1 MKKANTKEIIIEK
14 ATDLFY
20 KYGFAKASIRDIV
33 RSVGVTNSTVYFHF
47 KNKDEILYCIIE
59 DIGSVLL
66 KTLQAASQEYKDPV
80 ECLRE
85 MIFRQVCL
93 TKGKRKELKIYM
105 EEQYQLP
112 TALRDKAIR
121 QHRQLYDIYYN
132 KICEILDKGLGQQI
146 DKTVMAFGIIAMVNW
161 AYRWFIDNGR
171 LSIEDVAEHITH
183 VFFSGILKDGVLTKP
198 SHSIKQMEKQNSNV

>member
-1 MKKANTKEIIIEK
+1 MKKATTKEIIIKK

-20 KYGFAKASIRDIV
+20 KHGFVKASIRDIV

-66 KTLQAASQEYKDPV
+66 KNLRAASQKYQDPV
-80 ECLRE
+80 DCLRE
-85 MIFRQVCL
+85 MIFKQVCL
-93 TKGKRKELKIYM
+93 TKEKRKELKIYM
-105 EEQYQLP
+105 EEQYQLQ
-112 TALRDKAIR
+112 TALRNKAIR

-132 KICEILDKGLGQQI
+132 KICEILDKGLGRQI
-146 DKTVMAFGIIAMVNW
+146 DKTVMTFGIIAMVNW

-198 SHSIKQMEKQNSNV
+198 SHSIK

>member
-20 KYGFAKASIRDIV
+20 KHGFVKASIRDIV

-66 KTLQAASQEYKDPV
+66 KNLRAASQKYQDPV
-80 ECLRE
+80 DCLRE
-85 MIFRQVCL
+85 MIFKQVCL
-93 TKGKRKELKIYM
+93 TKEKRKELKIYM
-105 EEQYQLP
+105 EEQYQLQ
-112 TALRDKAIR
+112 TALRNKAIR

-132 KICEILDKGLGQQI
+132 KICEILDKGLGRQI
-146 DKTVMAFGIIAMVNW
+146 DKTVMTFGIIAMVNW

-198 SHSIKQMEKQNSNV
+198 SHSIK